1 MSKGKAQ
8 VSTDFNKFYQKNT
21 VAIEEAKKAENS
33 MSSGPCEV
41 GWEGRCVLLE
51 ATAEVGKPK
60 KDEKGNVKEGN
71 PRVRMK
77 FSIVEDNVYQGKTF
91 TKMWIFNSTA
101 NATALDRFEWFLNAC
116 EAMGLPRE
124 VRTNHTDP
132 SEVLNWLLD
141 SELVFNVKCESDDYA
156 QDKKKMTVTAP
167 AEAVDSSDSMVPGG
181 EMYNTPSASSAPAA
195 SSTPS
200 STPSTSTSTSASAD
214 WPKEGDK
221 VKFLMREWTV
231 ASREGEDLILTRQE
245 GDEVREREAKVSGVK
260 PL

>member
-33 MSSGPCEV
+33 MSSGPAPV

-51 ATAEVGKPK
+51 AVAEVGKPK

-77 FSIVEDNVYQGKTF
+77 FSIVEDPAYQGKTF
-91 TKMWIFNSTA
+91 TKMWIFNTTA
-101 NATALDRFEWFLNAC
+101 NASALDRFEWFLNAC

-124 VRTNHTDP
+124 VRINHNDP
-132 SEVLNWLLD
+132 SEVLNWLLE
-141 SELVFNVKCESDDYA
+141 SELVFDVKCESDDYS
-156 QDKKKMTVTAP
+156 QDKKKMTVMAP
-167 AEAVDSSDSMVPGG
+167 QEAVDTSDSMVPGG
-181 EMYNTPSASSAPAA
+181 EIYNTPPQGTTAVAPAA
-195 SSTPS
+195 P
-200 STPSTSTSTSASAD
+200 ASN
-214 WPKEGDK
+214 WPEVGETVRFLMKEWVVKDREGDAL
-221 VKFLMREWTV
+221 VLERDDN
-231 ASREGEDLILTRQE
+231 GETRT
-245 GDEVREREAKVSGVK
+245 REAQVSSVK